1 MPPPPAG
8 SRQRHGS
15 VGERAPA
22 GGDPGGLLKQ
32 PNLERYAFH
41 VDREG
46 HRGVDGLD
54 HPQRMFDLAEGLVGR
69 GYSDA
74 DIKLILGG
82 SAVRV
87 LGSIG
92 SADDPTI

>member
-1 MPPPPAG
+1 
-8 SRQRHGS
+8 
-15 VGERAPA
+15 
-22 GGDPGGLLKQ
+22 
-32 PNLERYAFH
+32 
-41 VDREG
+41 
-46 HRGVDGLD
+46 
-54 HPQRMFDLAEGLVGR
+54 MFDLAEGLVGR

-87 LGSIG
+87 LGNIG